1 MAIIESELKMTDL
14 IDVESLQKIQ
24 DAFSDMSGIASMITD
39 ASGTIQTKPSG
50 FTDFCKIYVRNTEE
64 GRKRCELCDKLGV
77 ERAAKAGGSCAYFCH
92 AGLVEFAAPIMAHGH
107 LVGCFIG
114 GQMLT
119 IPPDEEELR
128 HVAEEIGVD
137 ADGLVRAAQ
146 GIRIVDK

>member
-64 GRKRCELCDKLGV
+64 GRKRCGRLLRLLLPRRACGVCGAHYGARALG
-77 ERAAKAGGSCAYFCH
+77 G
-92 AGLVEFAAPIMAHGH
+92 
-107 LVGCFIG
+107 
-114 GQMLT
+114 MLYRRT
-119 IPPDEEELR
+119 
-128 HVAEEIGVD
+128 D
-137 ADGLVRAAQ
+137 ADHTSR
-146 GIRIVDK
+146 